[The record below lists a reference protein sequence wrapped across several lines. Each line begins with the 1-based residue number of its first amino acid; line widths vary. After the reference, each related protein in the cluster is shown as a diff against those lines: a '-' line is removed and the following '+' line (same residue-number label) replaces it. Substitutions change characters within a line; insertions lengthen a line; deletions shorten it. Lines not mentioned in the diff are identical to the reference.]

1 MRTCGAAA
9 ATAFDPKSMRAVARE
24 RSHVPRNSRGQPM
37 AKKMQS
43 MTDRPPPVGQDRF
56 RHVIVELRPKT

>member
-1 MRTCGAAA
+1 MRTCGAE
-9 ATAFDPKSMRAVARE
+9 AFDPESVRAIARE

-43 MTDRPPPVGQDRF
+43 TTDRRPAGWTGPGFGMSSVNS
-56 RHVIVELRPKT
+56 VPKT